1 MIRFS
6 RFPAGTRWS
15 AVALGMILCFAAFWY
30 LWEARLSEPAAAG
43 TVAEVTPETFS
54 ELIEQGKPVVLE
66 FYTNSCPWC
75 EKIEPELHR
84 VSDAH
89 GDKVLV
95 AKMNA
100 EKHWA
105 EASKYEL
112 SGVPTLVFFDADGRA
127 VAIAAGY
134 REYAEIAEIL
144 RNYKFID

>member
-1 MIRFS
+1 M
-6 RFPAGTRWS
+6 
-15 AVALGMILCFAAFWY
+15 GMILCFAAFWY

-75 EKIEPELHR
+75 EKIESGCTGQRCPR
-84 VSDAH
+84 RQ
-89 GDKVLV
+89 GIV

-127 VAIAAGY
+127 VATAAGY
-134 REYAEIAEIL
+134 RST
-144 RNYKFID
+144 RR